1 MKILI
6 SGSTGLVGSA
16 LVPALQSSGHETIR
30 LVRSSSSGTQTRNG
44 SVTWDPKSGQL
55 NAVDLES
62 IDAAV
67 HLAGENIAAS
77 RWTPAQKARI
87 RESRV
92 AGTRLRQGARQ
103 GARGAHLHAPL
114 QPKRCHPG
122 AARRVG
128 TLESGPVRLSGA

>member
-16 LVPALQSSGHETIR
+16 LVPALQSSGHEVVR
-30 LVRSSSSGTQTRNG
+30 LVRSSSSGTQSRAG
-44 SVTWDPKSGQL
+44 SILWDPMSGQL
-55 NAVDLES
+55 NPSSLEG

-67 HLAGENIAAS
+67 HLAGENIAAR

-92 AGTRLRQGARQ
+92 AGTRSLAETL
-103 GARGAHLHAPL
+103 AKLKKPL
-114 QPKRCHPG
+114 K
-122 AARRVG
+122 
-128 TLESGPVRLSGA
+128 TLVCASAIGFYGDRS